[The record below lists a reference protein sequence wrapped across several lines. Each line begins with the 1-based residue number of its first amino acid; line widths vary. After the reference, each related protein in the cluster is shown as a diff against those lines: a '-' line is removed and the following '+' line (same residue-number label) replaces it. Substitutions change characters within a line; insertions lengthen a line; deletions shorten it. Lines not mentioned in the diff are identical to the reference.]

1 MEKFVAY
8 EELVITV
15 QVILQ
20 VFGALAVVWGGWK
33 CISEF
38 QKPHKELEKKVST
51 MELNQNKDYKRLNRI
66 EAVQNAQ
73 SILLIEIANHLV
85 NGDDKEKL
93 QKKADDLLEC
103 ITKSEMENAKAMLNK

>member
-1 MEKFVAY
+1 MEKFLAY

-20 VFGALAVVWGGWK
+20 ICGALAVVWGGWK
-33 CISEF
+33 CITEF
-38 QKPHKELEKKVST
+38 LKPHKDLEQKVNT
-51 MELNQNKDYKRLNRI
+51 MAQNQNKEYKRLNRI

-85 NGDDKEKL
+85 TGNDKDKL
-93 QKKADDLLEC
+93 KKKADDLLEC
-103 ITKSEMENAKAMLNK
+103 ITRGEMEHAKTIAE